1 MEPGKDPSDGLA
13 TQPIEV
19 DGFMSLVI
27 NPTSVQMPYPS
38 KLSYHRG
45 IVKSGSTL
53 DKVEG
58 CRSTVLEMV
67 KECAE
72 ELYSSLIQ
80 FAHPCVIKILGHA
93 NRIKEDNC
101 SHTYLA
107 LEIFESTFAV
117 YTRKQGP
124 ATDQNGRFT
133 EEFIALIREQ
143 RPWQVEVDDGLEGA
157 GLEEGTGDESARA
170 MTGSADAA
178 ASDVVHGME
187 ELHSMHHCCPV
198 LKDDDIAVIRK
209 GDSASAKIWR
219 FKKCVAGKEER
230 QKDGDWVRLG
240 VMMFEVGWNDES
252 RDLVDQ
258 MRRGKLKGRS
268 ILKHSALL
276 TVRKKFQNV
285 LELNFHISVYYPEES
300 NQDKSNEDESK
311 DELDVSE
318 LCAANLNTYLD
329 KKLVW
334 STPGWMN
341 APVTKQTLRG
351 FVKQLRIV
359 FEHEVKHIPPKL
371 TKEDISQLK
380 KEKDLDHSLQ
390 ASCGNIIRAVHM
402 LVNELKLNN

>member
-107 LEIFESTFAV
+107 LEIFENTFAV

-133 EEFIALIREQ
+133 EEFIALI
-143 RPWQVEVDDGLEGA
+143 
-157 GLEEGTGDESARA
+157 
-170 MTGSADAA
+170 
-178 ASDVVHGME
+178 SDVVHGME

-240 VMMFEVGWNDES
+240 VMMFEVGWNGES

-402 LVNELKLNN
+402 LMNELKLNN